1 MNLILDF
8 DWIYYYHLAIVVLDL
23 TAISK
28 IGKIFAQRQVKGA
41 KCKNLWLWH
50 LKNELKSTECEETL
64 KHS

>member
-23 TAISK
+23 IAISK

-50 LKNELKSTECEETL
+50 LKMS
-64 KHS
+64 